1 MKEALKSG
9 RITVYSSYPIE
20 NGVFVTPSKMEA
32 QNYAGKNK
40 VYSKTVPLSNVAWI
54 DAIEG
59 QYTETEQ
66 ETEATTSNQ
75 YDVKGNKI
83 LTADEW
89 NSLSK
94 EEQEEF
100 GDTITKSITDLEGN
114 TFKVDYNIADP
125 LQKIINAGF
134 ATGQSDSGTLSDHPG
149 YRYVED
155 DKLGRYKK
163 GEPINN
169 TGAYLTFWKPEA
181 TKIAETGRKINTQE
195 QIDYIRNVAKKLGF
209 EVLDTKIFNQPS
221 ISLSLPYTNNG
232 KGRQEILNEAGKL
245 TDEKYPGLK
254 EKNFLEWIEKRNEE
268 FEPIVV
274 QKNGGVKKWTDQEI
288 INKWNELAE
297 ELEKFKGIVSKDEGK
312 SVDNYNEQIKQ
323 LRQEI
328 DDLIRERDE
337 KFPNPDIES
346 PMSKEEKELNKR
358 IADKFSEINRI
369 IKNKRDEQREGSK
382 EAFELETEAIE
393 SASKAVEYKSK
404 NVGSDQQSAGDVKEE
419 TDELVEQVEEQL
431 QKIDLRLQDLQMT
444 GKTYSTEGIE
454 ADYPINVLAK
464 GIIKKD
470 ATKFVDAVK
479 KLTGLQYDT
488 NKKGKTE
495 KVNVN
500 IAPAG
505 GGISFF
511 LWSNVDPELGVYVSI
526 PVNGSVGLEEY
537 YVPKEGNILWRLTTK
552 KNKYRGLENQWVK
565 ADITAGELSKI
576 ILNEL
581 NKKLAEEGKPEEKP
595 EDVTSDKVN
604 EKTKITSPKK
614 KKAGASG
621 QKQLL
626 DIKPGKPEP
635 QPFDIVQKAKEVV
648 KKDQERRSPE
658 KKKKTLSDYPLANK
672 FITDWQKPA
681 VRDMWESHESI
692 VENIEKTLESMPRK
706 PQDKGMKSTVYAHY
720 FMGAT
725 DIFVMDVEG
734 DNIYAYVIL
743 NGDSEMSEAGTMSLS
758 YITGIMGMEL
768 DFFWT
773 PKPLDEALYNA
784 DREYFPNPKEVEKE
798 ISGEKTT
805 EIKEKP
811 LSLTENKSEVEP
823 EKEKQ
828 NERERTE
835 EQDGRRDNSR
845 AGSGREIL
853 PASKQVE
860 GQRTSATDTTG
871 DSQSQRMQ
879 SGDSSSQSR
888 AGLKYDVNKRYTN
901 DEIHEIVSS
910 VTDIILI
917 A

>member
-1 MKEALKSG
+1 MGTQPTESDYGKESEPVGERSTRDSDKRGGEQPGYYREQPGGLEGKEAEKSVKESNDYIQRTVNKWVDLYEKGKYEEIFDNDVFNNVYANRPIIKPFEERIGFTIPDISTEKAKKDFIESLKEKFVKPETDSLKKDQYEIIRQSNPIRDDIHTGIRSEADILTAEEAFTPSINENEDVTPDFTVSDMKEALKSG

-40 VYSKTVPLSNVAWI
+40 VYSKKVPLSNVAWV
-54 DAIEG
+54 DATEG
-59 QYTETEQ
+59 QYAEIER
-66 ETEATTSNQ
+66 EEE
-75 YDVKGNKI
+75 KI
-83 LTADEW
+83 D
-89 NSLSK
+89 
-94 EEQEEF
+94 
-100 GDTITKSITDLEGN
+100 
-114 TFKVDYNIADP
+114 
-125 LQKIINAGF
+125 
-134 ATGQSDSGTLSDHPG
+134 
-149 YRYVED
+149 
-155 DKLGRYKK
+155 
-163 GEPINN
+163 
-169 TGAYLTFWKPEA
+169 
-181 TKIAETGRKINTQE
+181 
-195 QIDYIRNVAKKLGF
+195 
-209 EVLDTKIFNQPS
+209 
-221 ISLSLPYTNNG
+221 
-232 KGRQEILNEAGKL
+232 
-245 TDEKYPGLK
+245 
-254 EKNFLEWIEKRNEE
+254 
-268 FEPIVV
+268 
-274 QKNGGVKKWTDQEI
+274 
-288 INKWNELAE
+288 
-297 ELEKFKGIVSKDEGK
+297 
-312 SVDNYNEQIKQ
+312 YNEQIKQ

-404 NVGSDQQSAGDVKEE
+404 NVGSDKQSAGEVKEE
-419 TDELVEQVEEQL
+419 SDELIEQVEDQL

-444 GKTYSTEGIE
+444 GRIYLTGGIYT
-454 ADYPINVLAK
+454 DYPINVLAK
-464 GIIKKD
+464 GVIKKD

-495 KVNVN
+495 KVSVD

-505 GGISFF
+505 GDISFF

-526 PVNGSVGLEEY
+526 PVEGSVEY
-537 YVPKEGNILWRLTTK
+537 DEYSVPKEGNILWRLTTK
-552 KNKYRGLENQWVK
+552 KNKYTGLENQWVK

-581 NKKLAEEGKPEEKP
+581 NRKLAEEGKPEEKP
-595 EDVTSDKVN
+595 EDVTSNKVN

-692 VENIEKTLESMPRK
+692 VENIEKTLESIPRNPK
-706 PQDKGMKSTVYAHY
+706 DNGMKSTVYAHY

-743 NGDSEMSEAGTMSLS
+743 NGDSQMSEAGSMSLS

-805 EIKEKP
+805 EIKEKA

-823 EKEKQ
+823 EKEEQ

-845 AGSGREIL
+845 AGSGRKIL
-853 PASKQVE
+853 PESKQVG
-860 GQRTSATDTTG
+860 GQGTPATDTTG
-871 DSQSQRMQ
+871 HSQSKRGNIEIGGSQ
-879 SGDSSSQSR
+879 SG
-888 AGLKYDVNKRYTN
+888 AGFKYDLSKSYSNE
-901 DEIHEIVSS
+901 EIHQIVSS
-910 VTDIILI
+910 VTDMIFIPSSC
-917 A
+917 